1 MILSEIQSETVNIV
15 CNLYTPIDCV
25 QAYRRCSLALLS
37 GSVAMSSPPPS
48 HTNQITDANQN
59 TNQNG
64 DNEIKIGTVQVNR
77 ERDGVKFDFELDL
90 FPI

>member
-1 MILSEIQSETVNIV
+1 
-15 CNLYTPIDCV
+15 
-25 QAYRRCSLALLS
+25 
-37 GSVAMSSPPPS
+37 MSSPPPS

-59 TNQNG
+59 MNQSG
-64 DNEIKIGTVQVNR
+64 DNEIKIGTVQVNRER